1 MSLQVEVSSDSED
14 DSTVQVTCRTLS
26 GTEVAIVAVDRDA
39 SIGQLKAKLLQVL
52 RRTDRET
59 TVAWF
64 DAKYFVVGDPAK
76 VFSFADE
83 YTKFMLTAPV
93 QASLRTSRNCLSCV
107 VLTRRLKKEDH
118 SFVDIG
124 GSTGGFVRTVLDDW
138 EPPDLIDF
146 EA

>member
-26 GTEVAIVAVDRDA
+26 GSVFAVVAVDRDA

-52 RRTDRET
+52 RHKDRDT

-64 DAKYFVVGDPAK
+64 DAKSFVIGDPDR

-93 QASLRTSRNCLSCV
+93 QASLRTSRNRLSCV
-107 VLTRRLKKEDH
+107 VVTRK
-118 SFVDIG
+118 I
-124 GSTGGFVRTVLDDW
+124 T
-138 EPPDLIDF
+138 
-146 EA
+146 